1 MCVVPGMP
9 QRKPKKGA
17 KQRKGPKQKE
27 QREPDYEGFK
37 FLKKIEAL
45 LAGLRDESN
54 PNRVLHFDYYVTW
67 LLFFYFNPTLKSLRG
82 LQAATGFAKVRKRLK
97 LPRASLGSLSEA
109 QHVFDYEALKPIMEG
124 LLEQL
129 PADKGPPAL
138 RELKKTVTVADGTL
152 LKTLPRVAWALWMN
166 DGKRAAKA
174 HVQFEVMKGGPSA
187 LEVTDANTDEK
198 AVFKRQ
204 LQPDRIYVVDSGY
217 AKLQLFQDVIDVG
230 SNLVCRLPACW
241 RYELVEERDL
251 TAADR
256 EARVLRDSVVRLGS
270 GRNAKILKQNVRL
283 IEIERVDEPSKRM
296 RRERAVR
303 ETIVLV
309 TDRLDLPADV
319 IALLYS
325 ARWKIEIYFRWLKC
339 TLGCKKLLAESEN
352 GAALQ
357 VYSALIAS
365 LLISLWL
372 GKKPNLRTYEA
383 ICFYLQGWAD
393 VEDVVDSVRR
403 LKPHA
408 KA

>member
-303 ETIVLV
+303 ETIVCIDPIG
-309 TDRLDLPADV
+309 T
-319 IALLYS
+319 
-325 ARWKIEIYFRWLKC
+325 
-339 TLGCKKLLAESEN
+339 
-352 GAALQ
+352 
-357 VYSALIAS
+357 
-365 LLISLWL
+365 
-372 GKKPNLRTYEA
+372 
-383 ICFYLQGWAD
+383 
-393 VEDVVDSVRR
+393 
-403 LKPHA
+403 
-408 KA
+408 